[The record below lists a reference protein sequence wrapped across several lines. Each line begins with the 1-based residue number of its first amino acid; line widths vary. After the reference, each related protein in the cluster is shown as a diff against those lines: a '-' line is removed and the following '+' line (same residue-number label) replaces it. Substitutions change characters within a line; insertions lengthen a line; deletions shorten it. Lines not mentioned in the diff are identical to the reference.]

1 VGILQYVLYTVLLI
15 GSIFL
20 ILLILIQK
28 GRGGGLAGALGGMG
42 GSSAFGTRAG
52 DVFTRIT
59 IGAAAVW
66 FLAAMILAF
75 INLSSGAGTYRNPG
89 VTRSS
94 SQEQT
99 DGSPSGG
106 PTPSDDEPDK
116 SSETKSPPDDKTPDE
131 KPAEPA
137 PDQKKPGSDQPDED
151 KDKAS
156 DKPAE
161 TKSNE

>member
-1 VGILQYVLYTVLLI
+1 MGFLQYVLYTVLLI

-42 GSSAFGTRAG
+42 GYSAFGTRAG

-66 FLAAMILAF
+66 FLSAMVLAYV
-75 INLSSGAGTYRNPG
+75 NLNGGAGTYKNPG
-89 VTRSS
+89 VKRPTA
-94 SQEQT
+94 SQEQP

-106 PTPSDDEPDK
+106 MLPSDDE
-116 SSETKSPPDDKTPDE
+116 TDKTPESKPSTDE
-131 KPAEPA
+131 KPEQKPADNKQPPEQKPA
-137 PDQKKPGSDQPDED
+137 PEQSGD
-151 KDKAS
+151 DKAG